1 MKSFLWGVPLLLVLV
16 LAAACGGE
24 ASFGG
29 EDSFSG
35 QGAPSDASQDS
46 EPTQV
51 PLAAPT
57 QVPPA
62 REDAEPS
69 DASNVKVQASLLPQ
83 NRIIVHTATLSLVIE
98 DVARAVD
105 GVTRVAD
112 RFGGW
117 VVSSERQSRHSGAIS
132 IRVPAQSLDAA
143 IREIQALALETEA
156 NQIASQDVTEEFV
169 DSQSRLES
177 LRATE
182 QRLLSFLDQAVDV
195 EEALKVESELGALQ
209 LRIEEIQGRLN
220 YLSEVAA
227 YSLINVNLRLTPV
240 VLDVDPGADAAYRV
254 GQTARFQ
261 ATFVAPQDVD
271 DFSFEW
277 DFGDGTTARGRGSAQ
292 RPDGRR
298 VTASVSHA
306 YGSEGDYVASVTLT
320 GTGDGGIAEGAN
332 SLLVS
337 VSEVP
342 TIEVFAGDNR
352 TVEEGAELE
361 YAASF
366 TRPVEL
372 RDYEYRWD
380 FGDGSPTVTGSLEVA
395 GTRLAVVRA
404 FANHRPTPFTVQVTV
419 SAVSEAGRVSG
430 SDSFTVLVVEAER
443 FVSSGWEISGTLKS
457 AVRALTAL
465 AQILLIVLIWVG
477 VFSPFLLIGAGIV
490 YLVNRRQRRMM
501 AALPA
506 RRYIPPAE
514 PSTEGPGDS
523 APVQPD
529 AEEPGA
535 APAGPDAG
543 ERR

>member
-1 MKSFLWGVPLLLVLV
+1 MDAMMEPTPVSSS
-16 LAAACGGE
+16 GG
-24 ASFGG
+24 
-29 EDSFSG
+29 
-35 QGAPSDASQDS
+35 DS
-46 EPTQV
+46 ESND
-51 PLAAPT
+51 AAG
-57 QVPPA
+57 V
-62 REDAEPS
+62 R
-69 DASNVKVQASLLPQ
+69 VQASLLSQ

-98 DVARAVD
+98 NVARAVD
-105 GVTRVAD
+105 GVTMVAD

-117 VVSSERQSRHSGAIS
+117 VVSSQRQSRHSGAIS
-132 IRVPAQSLDAA
+132 IRVPAQSLDVA
-143 IREIQALALETEA
+143 IREIEALALETEA
-156 NQIASQDVTEEFV
+156 NQISSQDVTEEFV

-227 YSLINVNLRLTPV
+227 YSLINVNLRLTPAI
-240 VLDVDPGADAAYRV
+240 LDVDPGEDAAYRV

-271 DFSFEW
+271 DFSFAW
-277 DFGDGTTARGRGSAQ
+277 DFGDGTTATGRGSAL

-298 VTASVSHA
+298 VTASVSHT
-306 YGSEGDYVASVTLT
+306 YGAEGDYVASVTLT

-342 TIEVFAGDNR
+342 TIEVFAGDDR
-352 TVEEGAELE
+352 TVEENAELE

-380 FGDGSPTVTGSLEVA
+380 FGDGSPTVAGSLEVE
-395 GTRLAVVRA
+395 GTRLAVERA

-419 SAVSEAGRVSG
+419 SAMSEAGRVSG

-465 AQILLIVLIWVG
+465 AQVLLIVLIWVG
-477 VFSPFLLIGAGIV
+477 VFSPFLLIGAGVV
-490 YLVNRRQRRMM
+490 YLVNRRQRRIM
-501 AALPA
+501 ASTPV
-506 RRYIPPAE
+506 RRYVPPAE

-523 APVQPD
+523 ERAQPD

-535 APAGPDAG
+535 APTEPDAG